1 MMHDERLRAW
11 IRLAAV
17 DGLGDRNLHA
27 LLSAFGLPEAV
38 LDASISSLEQHIPSR
53 IARAIKGGGDPR
65 LCESIFAWASALG
78 NHLLTWDDADYPK
91 ALLDINDAPV
101 LLYYKGRRNLLNT
114 PAIAIVGSRNA
125 SPAGIKT
132 AEEFAEA
139 LAAAGLTVISGLAL
153 GIDAAAHRGGLRAG
167 PRSGSTI
174 AVIGTGIDR
183 VYPPRNREL
192 AHQIAEQG
200 GILSEFPLGT
210 PPLAANFPRRN
221 RLISGLARGVLVI
234 EATLGSGSLIT
245 ARLAGEQGHDVFAIP
260 GSIHSPFSRGCHKL
274 IKEGAKLVET
284 AQDVLEELSWPNIPH
299 AAVTVPAESAALDGD
314 SVALLAA
321 LGFDPATPD
330 ELCVRLG
337 WAAER
342 VTALLLQLELAGK
355 VAQTPGGRVQ
365 RVD

>member
-1 MMHDERLRAW
+1 MPDERLRAW
-11 IRLAAV
+11 VRLAVV
-17 DGLGDRNLHA
+17 DGLGSRNLHA
-27 LLSAFGLPEAV
+27 LLTAFGSPEAV
-38 LDASISSLEQHIPSR
+38 LDASSASVEQHVPAR
-53 IARAIKGGGDPR
+53 IARAIKNGDASGHAAR
-65 LCESIFAWASALG
+65 ALAWAAAPG

-91 ALLDINDAPV
+91 ALLDIGDAPV
-101 LLYYKGRRNLLNT
+101 LLYYKGRRNLLNA

-167 PRSGSTI
+167 LRSGSTVAI
-174 AVIGTGIDR
+174 IGTGIDR
-183 VYPPRNREL
+183 IYPPRNREL

-210 PPLAANFPRRN
+210 PPLSGNFPRRN
-221 RLISGLARGVLVI
+221 RLISGLGQGVLIV
-234 EATLGSGSLIT
+234 EAALGSGSLIT
-245 ARLAGEQGHDVFAIP
+245 ARLAGEQGRDVFAIP
-260 GSIHSPFSRGCHKL
+260 GSIHSPFSKGCHKL

-284 AQDVLEELSWPNIPH
+284 AQDVLEELKWPNTP
-299 AAVTVPAESAALDGD
+299 AAPAECPADSAAIDGD
-314 SVALLAA
+314 ALSLLNS

-330 ELCVRLG
+330 ELCARLG

-365 RVD
+365 RQG